1 MKHRDGILATSPLA
15 AKEADKAG
23 PLASD
28 GDAQDGQA
36 DRGIADMHELE
47 VHKLEVRELKLAGF
61 EGPLA
66 GRLYRA
72 AADGRRDLLIVF
84 FHGGGFVDGDLDEAD
99 GFLRRLA
106 DATGYPVV
114 LSATYTLAPVKPF
127 PAAVEDAHAVLGWAT
142 KHKAKLGWTGKRM
155 LVAGIEAGG
164 NVAAVAAMMSR
175 DRGAPQLA
183 GQILIMPM
191 LDPGLSTCSMRE
203 MPTCADEARVVDDC
217 VAAYRGYLPHAADRS
232 HPYASPL
239 QSSRLKRLPPALILS
254 TDDDPLRDEAEA
266 YGAMLIGAGVRT
278 TVRRLPPAQLQ
289 EPNARNECAC
299 TGQVLFEI
307 ANFIAGLDAGP
318 APPRR

>member
-1 MKHRDGILATSPLA
+1 MSPVVMKKADPDQSV
-15 AKEADKAG
+15 ADKHA
-23 PLASD
+23 LEIS
-28 GDAQDGQA
+28 
-36 DRGIADMHELE
+36 ELE
-47 VHKLEVRELKLAGF
+47 MAGF
-61 EGPLA
+61 HGPLA

-72 AADGRRDLLIVF
+72 AADGKRDLLIVF
-84 FHGGGFVDGDLDEAD
+84 FHGGGFVDGSLDEAD

-106 DATGYPVV
+106 DACGYPLV
-114 LSATYTLAPVKPF
+114 LSSTYTLAPVQAF
-127 PAAVEDAHAVLGWAT
+127 PAAVEDAHAVLSWA
-142 KHKAKLGWTGKRM
+142 KKNKARLGWTGKRM

-164 NVAAVAAMMSR
+164 NIAAVAAMMSR

-203 MPTCADEARVVDDC
+203 MPTGVDEARVVDEC
-217 VAAYRGYLPHAADRS
+217 VSAYRVYLPHAADRS

-239 QSSRLKRLPPALILS
+239 QSSRVNRLPPALILS

-266 YGAMLIGAGVRT
+266 YGAKLIGAGVPT
-278 TVRRLPPAQLQ
+278 TVRRLAPVPLQ

-299 TGQVLFEI
+299 TDHVLAEI
-307 ANFIAGLDAGP
+307 ANFIAGLEGGP

>member
-1 MKHRDGILATSPLA
+1 MSPVDTL
-15 AKEADKAG
+15 DRQ
-23 PLASD
+23 
-28 GDAQDGQA
+28 AQPVADGQRVLA
-36 DRGIADMHELE
+36 VSALE
-47 VHKLEVRELKLAGF
+47 VAGF

-66 GRLYRA
+66 ARLYRV
-72 AADGRRDLLIVF
+72 ADDGKRDLLIVF

-106 DATGYPVV
+106 DASGYPLV
-114 LSATYTLAPVKPF
+114 LAPTYTLATAKPF
-127 PAAVEDAHAVLGWAT
+127 PAAVEDAHAVVSWAA
-142 KHKAKLGWTGKRM
+142 KNKGKLGWSGKRM

-164 NVAAVAAMMSR
+164 NIAAVAAMMAR
-175 DRGAPQLA
+175 DRGAPALA

-203 MPTCADEARVVDDC
+203 MPAGVDEARVVDEC

-239 QSSRLKRLPPALILS
+239 QSSRLKNLAPALILS
-254 TDDDPLRDEAEA
+254 ADDDPLRDEAET
-266 YGAMLIGAGVRT
+266 YGAKLIGAGVRT
-278 TVRRLPPAQLQ
+278 TVTRLPPAQLQ

-307 ANFIAGLDAGP
+307 ANFIAGLDSGP
-318 APPRR
+318 AKSGR